1 MIDELT
7 VRLGR
12 VEVVLERN
20 EETMLRIASSLEKLV
35 VIETQF
41 ADHRASLERA
51 FGAVRELQTELDD
64 LADVIAVLKE
74 KQPMIDAVLKAMGA
88 VVLAGVIGF
97 FGWIV
102 TKVSA

>member
-51 FGAVRELQTELDD
+51 FGAVKELQMEIDD
-64 LADVIAVLKE
+64 VREIIAVLKE
-74 KQPMIDAVLKAMGA
+74 KQPLIDVVLKAVGA

-102 TKVSA
+102 TKVSG